1 MDQPIG
7 HYCKLG
13 IVHFMAWPQC
23 GGGQG
28 PIIESMTALAA
39 DADFE
44 VVEITRI
51 GDAAVRREVR
61 AIAEQA
67 GLELVYAAQPVILAE
82 RLDPNS
88 LDADARRRAVEAL
101 KGEIELAYQM
111 GAIGFAFLSGVDPG
125 PAQRPAAVAAFVRTC
140 QELCEHAAGL
150 GAMPV
155 VLESFDREVD
165 KRALVGPNA
174 LAAEIAATVARE
186 NFGLLVDLSHLP
198 LQGEPI
204 EEALAAVRAHLRH
217 AHMGNCLLGR
227 PGDPA
232 WGDQHPRF
240 GYPNSEI
247 GVPQLTAYLRGLLQ
261 IGYLRPGRRGVLSF
275 EVKPMPGEST
285 QAVIANAKR
294 ALRQA
299 WLGV

>member
-1 MDQPIG
+1 
-7 HYCKLG
+7 
-13 IVHFMAWPQC
+13 
-23 GGGQG
+23 
-28 PIIESMTALAA
+28 
-39 DADFE
+39 

-51 GDAAVRREVR
+51 HDGGARREVR

-67 GLELVYAAQPVILAE
+67 GLELVYAAQPVILADK
-82 RLDPNS
+82 LDPNS

-101 KGEIELAYQM
+101 KAEIELAYQM
-111 GAIGFAFLSGVDPG
+111 RAIGFAFMSGGDPG
-125 PAQRPAAVAAFVRTC
+125 PAQRPAAVAAFVRSC

-155 VLESFDREVD
+155 LVESFDRDVD

-174 LAAEIAATVARE
+174 LAAEIAATVARD

-232 WGDQHPRF
+232 WGDQHLRF

-247 GVPQLTAYLRGLLQ
+247 GVPQLKAYLQGLLQ
-261 IGYLRPGRRGVLSF
+261 IGYLSPARRPVLSF

-285 QAVIANAKR
+285 LAVIANAKR
-294 ALRQA
+294 TLRQA
-299 WLGV
+299 WLEV